1 MELQTKK
8 IAVIGGGITGLSAAF
23 YLHKQL
29 EEQGLEA
36 AIQVYEASPHFGGK
50 IHTRE
55 REGIIFEKGPDSFLS
70 RKLPIIELTKD
81 LGLEGELTGTNP
93 DAKKTYI
100 LHRGRLHPMPAGL
113 VLGIPS
119 KISPFIRTSLISPL
133 GKLRA
138 LMDLML
144 PRKEDLADESLGD
157 FLERRLGKEVLDRIA
172 EPLLAGIYA
181 GDTHELSL
189 QATFPQFASMELKYR
204 SLILGTMRAGSSPQ
218 PNLPGLPP
226 AAGKSIFMTYRKG
239 LKTLVD
245 GLLSALKDRAELMN
259 NIAVDRIV
267 KQVGHDSYELML
279 SDGTKEL
286 VHYVIIALPAYQ
298 TAKLLADIASAD
310 VLEKLEYVSVANV
323 VLAFKREE
331 LNYHFDGSG
340 FVIPRSERRFI
351 TACTFTSEK
360 WLHTAP
366 KDKVL
371 IRCYVGRSGE
381 QEWTQMTEEQ
391 IVARVR
397 QDLQEIM
404 GIETEPLFHEVTPL
418 HRSMP
423 QYGVGHLDRIETLR
437 NDLKQVMPHVWAT
450 GACFH
455 GVGLPDCVRQGR
467 EAAAYI
473 VGHMKET
480 MK

>member
-8 IAVIGGGITGLSAAF
+8 IAVIGGGITGLSAA
-23 YLHKQL
+23 YYVHKQL
-29 EEQGLEA
+29 EKQGLEA
-36 AIQVYEASPHFGGK
+36 EIQVYEASPHFGGK
-50 IHTRE
+50 IHTKQ
-55 REGIIFEKGPDSFLS
+55 REGILFEKGPDSFLS
-70 RKLPIIELTKD
+70 RKLPIIELTKE

-100 LHRGRLHPMPAGL
+100 LHRGELHPMPDGL

-119 KISPFIRTSLISPL
+119 KISPFIGTSLISPA

-138 LMDLML
+138 LMDLIL
-144 PRKEDLADESLGD
+144 PRRDDIADESLGD
-157 FLERRLGKEVLDRIA
+157 FLERRLGSEVLDRIA

-189 QATFPQFASMELKYR
+189 QATFPQFANMERKYR
-204 SLILGTMRAGSSPQ
+204 SLILGTMRAKKAPQ
-218 PNLPGLPP
+218 PNLPSIPS
-226 AAGKSIFMTYRKG
+226 AAGKSMFMTYRKG

-245 GLLSALKDRAELMN
+245 GLLGALQDHADLYN
-259 NIAVDRIV
+259 NIVVDRIV
-267 KQVGHDSYELML
+267 KQVGQDSYELFL
-279 SDGTKEL
+279 SDGTKEI

-298 TAKLLADIASAD
+298 TAKLLADIASSA
-310 VLEKLEYVSVANV
+310 VLDKLEYVSVANV
-323 VLAFKREE
+323 VLAYKRDE
-331 LNYHFDGSG
+331 LNYNFDGSG
-340 FVIPRSERRFI
+340 FVIPRSEKRFI

-371 IRCYVGRSGE
+371 IRCYVGRSGQ
-381 QEWTQMTEEQ
+381 QEWTQLTEEQ
-391 IVARVR
+391 MVQRVR

-404 GIETEPLFHEVTPL
+404 GIQAEPLFTEVTPL

-455 GVGLPDCVRQGR
+455 GVGLPDCIRQGR
-467 EAAAYI
+467 EAAEYI